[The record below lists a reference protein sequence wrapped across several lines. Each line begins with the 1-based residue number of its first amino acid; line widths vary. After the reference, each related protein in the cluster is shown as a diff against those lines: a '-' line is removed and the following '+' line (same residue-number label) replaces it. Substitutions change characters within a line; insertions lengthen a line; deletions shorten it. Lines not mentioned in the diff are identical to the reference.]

1 MLWLLFLLPLVVWGE
16 LRTDIEFAR
25 PGGKPLAMDAFVPEG
40 KGPFPAVI
48 WVHGGGFTAGDKAP
62 PPLSVLE
69 PIAQMGYAWFSVN
82 YRLSPEYVFPA
93 ATDDVES
100 AIAYIKAHAAE
111 YKVDGRKLVLM
122 GASAGGHLVSFVGA
136 RHAKENEVT
145 GVVSFFGEHD
155 LVDRVHPS
163 GPCMID
169 GKVVEQSGPM
179 CISPGLRKFLGI
191 SGSEPRAE
199 KVVTSASPA
208 KHIYKGMPAY
218 LLIHGTK
225 DFNVPFEQS
234 ERMCEAMQRA
244 GQRCE
249 LVPVEGGGHGFGA
262 WDKDT
267 AMAGY
272 KPKLLEWLKR
282 MVR

>member
-1 MLWLLFLLPLVVWGE
+1 MLWLLFLLPLAVWGE

-62 PPLSVLE
+62 APLSVLE

-136 RHAKENEVT
+136 KHAKGNEVA
-145 GVVSFFGEHD
+145 GVVS
-155 LVDRVHPS
+155 S
-163 GPCMID
+163 
-169 GKVVEQSGPM
+169 
-179 CISPGLRKFLGI
+179 
-191 SGSEPRAE
+191 
-199 KVVTSASPA
+199 SAST
-208 KHIYKGMPAY
+208 IWW
-218 LLIHGTK
+218 T
-225 DFNVPFEQS
+225 
-234 ERMCEAMQRA
+234 
-244 GQRCE
+244 
-249 LVPVEGGGHGFGA
+249 
-262 WDKDT
+262 
-267 AMAGY
+267 GY
-272 KPKLLEWLKR
+272 TR
-282 MVR
+282 VARV

>member
-111 YKVDGRKLVLM
+111 YKVDGPETGANGSFGRWTPGLVCRRQARQRKRGGGRGVFLRRARFGGPGTPEWPVHDRRKSR
-122 GASAGGHLVSFVGA
+122 ASK
-136 RHAKENEVT
+136 R
-145 GVVSFFGEHD
+145 
-155 LVDRVHPS
+155 
-163 GPCMID
+163 
-169 GKVVEQSGPM
+169 GPM
-179 CISPGLRKFLGI
+179 CISPGLQKFLGI
-191 SGSEPRAE
+191 PGSEPRAE

-234 ERMCEAMQRA
+234 ERMC
-244 GQRCE
+244 G
-249 LVPVEGGGHGFGA
+249 P
-262 WDKDT
+262 
-267 AMAGY
+267 
-272 KPKLLEWLKR
+272 
-282 MVR
+282 